1 MLVLRPT
8 SRPGLIAHGGE
19 NATAPAFNYIGNYS
33 GRLPTSELLR
43 DAWQRTVPSLQCVSV
58 GSQRRVLWLLPHHLA
73 PLARGICNPDTGTYP
88 RPVDY
93 CIADAC
99 RSP

>member
-33 GRLPTSELLR
+33 GRLPTSELVR
-43 DAWQRTVPSLQCVSV
+43 DAWQRTVPSLQCVSG
-58 GSQRRVLWLLPHHLA
+58 GSQRGILWLLPHELA
-73 PLARGICNPDTGTYP
+73 ALARCFCNRDTGSHP
-88 RPVDY
+88 GPVDSR
-93 CIADAC
+93 IADAGG
-99 RSP
+99 S